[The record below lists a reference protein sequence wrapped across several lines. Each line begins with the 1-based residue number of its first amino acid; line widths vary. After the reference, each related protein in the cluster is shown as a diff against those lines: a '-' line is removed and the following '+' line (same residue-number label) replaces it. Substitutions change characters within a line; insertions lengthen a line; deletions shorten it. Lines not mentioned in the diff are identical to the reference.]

1 MDKSLS
7 TFNIVNGICLYETRK
22 KDLHTLLVKE
32 SKEVFDYEGDV
43 EMEAGL
49 VKFEYEPS
57 IALNMDYDSSITIV
71 RTIKYMLKHDI
82 MLWDKTQGISKL
94 FVLTMRFRDD
104 GGFKVVICFNSKEEN
119 KGGDY
124 YVS

>member
-7 TFNIVNGICLYETRK
+7 TFNIVNGIRLYETIK

-32 SKEVFDYEGDV
+32 SREVLDYEGNV
-43 EMEAGL
+43 EIEAER
-49 VKFEYEPS
+49 VEFEYDPS
-57 IALNMDYDSSITIV
+57 IAFNMDYDSSITIV

-104 GGFKVVICFNSKEEN
+104 GGFKVVIYFNSKEEN
-119 KGGDY
+119 KGGN
-124 YVS
+124 

>member
-7 TFNIVNGICLYETRK
+7 TFNIVNGIRLYETIK

-32 SKEVFDYEGDV
+32 SRKVFDYEGNV
-43 EMEAGL
+43 EIEAER
-49 VKFEYEPS
+49 VEFEYDPS
-57 IALNMDYDSSITIV
+57 IAFNMDYDSSITIV
-71 RTIKYMLKHDI
+71 KTIKYMLKHDI

-104 GGFKVVICFNSKEEN
+104 GGFKVVIYFNSKEEN
-119 KGGDY
+119 KGGN
-124 YVS
+124 

>member
-7 TFNIVNGICLYETRK
+7 TFNIVNGIRLYETIK

-32 SKEVFDYEGDV
+32 SREVFDYEGNV
-43 EMEAGL
+43 EIEAER
-49 VKFEYEPS
+49 VEFEYDPS
-57 IALNMDYDSSITIV
+57 IAFNMDYDSSITIV

-82 MLWDKTQGISKL
+82 MLWDKTQGISNL

-104 GGFKVVICFNSKEEN
+104 GGFKVVIYFNSKEEN
-119 KGGDY
+119 KGGN
-124 YVS
+124 

>member
-7 TFNIVNGICLYETRK
+7 TFNIVNGIRLYETIK

-32 SKEVFDYEGDV
+32 SKEVFDYEGNV
-43 EMEAGL
+43 EIEAER
-49 VKFEYEPS
+49 VEFEYDPS
-57 IALNMDYDSSITIV
+57 IAFNMDYDSSITIV

-104 GGFKVVICFNSKEEN
+104 GGFKVVIYFNSKEEN
-119 KGGDY
+119 KGGN
-124 YVS
+124 

>member
-7 TFNIVNGICLYETRK
+7 IFNIVNGIRLYETIK

-57 IALNMDYDSSITIV
+57 ITLNMDYDSSITIV

-104 GGFKVVICFNSKEEN
+104 GGFKVVIYFNSKEEN
-119 KGGDY
+119 KGDD
-124 YVS
+124 

>member
-1 MDKSLS
+1 MEKNIG
-7 TFNIVNGICLYETRK
+7 TFNIVNGIRLYETIK

-32 SKEVFDYEGDV
+32 SREVFDYEGNV
-43 EMEAGL
+43 EIEAER
-49 VKFEYEPS
+49 VEFEYDPS
-57 IALNMDYDSSITIV
+57 IAFNMDYDSSITIV

-104 GGFKVVICFNSKEEN
+104 GGFKVVIYFNSKEEN
-119 KGGDY
+119 KGGN
-124 YVS
+124 

>member
-1 MDKSLS
+1 MEKDIS
-7 TFNIVNGICLYETRK
+7 TFTVVNGIRLYETIK

-32 SKEVFDYEGDV
+32 SKEVFDYEGNVDMESERV
-43 EMEAGL
+43 E
-49 VKFEYEPS
+49 FEYDPS
-57 IALNMDYDSSITIV
+57 IAINMDYYSSITIV

-104 GGFKVVICFNSKEEN
+104 GGFKVVIYFNSKEEN
-119 KGGDY
+119 KGGN
-124 YVS
+124 

>member
-7 TFNIVNGICLYETRK
+7 TFNIVNGIRLYETIK
-22 KDLHTLLVKE
+22 KDLYTLLVKE

-43 EMEAGL
+43 EMEADL

-57 IALNMDYDSSITIV
+57 IALNIDYDSSITIV
-71 RTIKYMLKHDI
+71 RMIKYMLKHDI

-119 KGGDY
+119 KGDD
-124 YVS
+124 

>member
-7 TFNIVNGICLYETRK
+7 TFNIVNGIRLYETIK

-32 SKEVFDYEGDV
+32 SREVFDYEGNV
-43 EMEAGL
+43 EIEAER
-49 VKFEYEPS
+49 VEFEYDPS
-57 IALNMDYDSSITIV
+57 IAFNMDYDSSITIV

-82 MLWDKTQGISKL
+82 MLWGKTQGISKL

-104 GGFKVVICFNSKEEN
+104 GGFKVVIYFNSKEEN
-119 KGGDY
+119 KGGN
-124 YVS
+124 

>member
-7 TFNIVNGICLYETRK
+7 TFNIVNGIRLYETIK

-32 SKEVFDYEGDV
+32 SKEVFDYEGNV
-43 EMEAGL
+43 EIEAER
-49 VKFEYEPS
+49 VEFEYDPS
-57 IALNMDYDSSITIV
+57 IAFNMDYDSSITIV
-71 RTIKYMLKHDI
+71 KTIKYMLKHDI

-104 GGFKVVICFNSKEEN
+104 GGFKVVIYFNSKEEN
-119 KGGDY
+119 KGDE
-124 YVS
+124 

>member
-7 TFNIVNGICLYETRK
+7 TFNIVNGIRLYEIIK

-32 SKEVFDYEGDV
+32 SREVFDYEGNI
-43 EMEAGL
+43 EMESER
-49 VKFEYEPS
+49 VEFEYEPS
-57 IALNMDYDSSITIV
+57 IAINMDYDSSITIV
-71 RTIKYMLKHDI
+71 KTIKYMLKHDI

-104 GGFKVVICFNSKEEN
+104 GGFKVVIYFNFKEEN
-119 KGGDY
+119 KGGN
-124 YVS
+124 

>member
-7 TFNIVNGICLYETRK
+7 TFNIVNGIRLYETIK

-32 SKEVFDYEGDV
+32 SRKVFDYEGNV
-43 EMEAGL
+43 EMESDR
-49 VKFEYEPS
+49 VEFEYDPS
-57 IALNMDYDSSITIV
+57 IAINMDYDSSITIV

-104 GGFKVVICFNSKEEN
+104 GGFKVVIYFNSKEEN
-119 KGGDY
+119 KGGN
-124 YVS
+124 

>member
-7 TFNIVNGICLYETRK
+7 TFNIVNGIRLYETIK

-32 SKEVFDYEGDV
+32 SRKVFDYEGNV
-43 EMEAGL
+43 EMESDR
-49 VKFEYEPS
+49 VEFEYDPS
-57 IALNMDYDSSITIV
+57 IAINMDYDSSITIV

-82 MLWDKTQGISKL
+82 MLWGKTQGISKL

-104 GGFKVVICFNSKEEN
+104 GGFKVVIYFNSKEEN
-119 KGGDY
+119 KGGE
-124 YVS
+124 

>member
-7 TFNIVNGICLYETRK
+7 TFNIVNGIRLYETIK

-32 SKEVFDYEGDV
+32 SREVFDYEGNV
-43 EMEAGL
+43 EIEAER
-49 VKFEYEPS
+49 VEFEYDPS
-57 IALNMDYDSSITIV
+57 IAFNMDYDSSITIV

-104 GGFKVVICFNSKEEN
+104 GGFKVVIYFNSKEEN
-119 KGGDY
+119 KGGN
-124 YVS
+124 

>member
-7 TFNIVNGICLYETRK
+7 TFNIVNGIRLYETIK

-32 SKEVFDYEGDV
+32 SREVFDYEGNV
-43 EMEAGL
+43 EIEAER
-49 VKFEYEPS
+49 VEFEYDPS
-57 IALNMDYDSSITIV
+57 IAFNMDYDSSITIV

-119 KGGDY
+119 KGGN
-124 YVS
+124 

>member
-7 TFNIVNGICLYETRK
+7 TFNIVNGIRLYETIK

-32 SKEVFDYEGDV
+32 SREVFDYESNV
-43 EMEAGL
+43 EIEAQR
-49 VKFEYEPS
+49 VEFEYDPS
-57 IALNMDYDSSITIV
+57 IAFNMDYDSSITIV
-71 RTIKYMLKHDI
+71 KTIKYMLKHDI

-104 GGFKVVICFNSKEEN
+104 GGFKVVIYFNSKGE
-119 KGGDY
+119 
-124 YVS
+124 

>member
-7 TFNIVNGICLYETRK
+7 TFNVVNGIRLYETIK
-22 KDLHTLLVKE
+22 KDLYTLLVKE
-32 SKEVFDYEGDV
+32 SKDVFDYEGDV
-43 EMEAGL
+43 EMEADL

-57 IALNMDYDSSITIV
+57 IALNIDYDSSITIV
-71 RTIKYMLKHDI
+71 RMIKYMLKHDI

-119 KGGDY
+119 KGDD
-124 YVS
+124 

>member
-7 TFNIVNGICLYETRK
+7 TFNIVNGIRLYETIK

-32 SKEVFDYEGDV
+32 SREVFDYEGNV
-43 EMEAGL
+43 EIEAER
-49 VKFEYEPS
+49 VEFEYDPS

-71 RTIKYMLKHDI
+71 RTIKCMLKHDI

-104 GGFKVVICFNSKEEN
+104 GGFKVVIYFNSKEEN
-119 KGGDY
+119 KGGN
-124 YVS
+124 

>member
-7 TFNIVNGICLYETRK
+7 TFNIVNGIRLYETIK

-32 SKEVFDYEGDV
+32 SKEVFDYEGNV
-43 EMEAGL
+43 EIEAER
-49 VKFEYEPS
+49 VEFEYDPS
-57 IALNMDYDSSITIV
+57 IAFNMDYDSSITIV
-71 RTIKYMLKHDI
+71 KTIKYMLKHDI

-104 GGFKVVICFNSKEEN
+104 GGFKVLICFNSKEEN
-119 KGGDY
+119 KGGD
-124 YVS
+124 

>member
-7 TFNIVNGICLYETRK
+7 TFNIVNGIRLYETIK

-32 SKEVFDYEGDV
+32 SREVFDYEGNAEIEAERV
-43 EMEAGL
+43 E
-49 VKFEYEPS
+49 FEYDPS
-57 IALNMDYDSSITIV
+57 IAFNMDYDSSITIV
-71 RTIKYMLKHDI
+71 KTIKYMLKHDI

-104 GGFKVVICFNSKEEN
+104 GGFKVVIYFNSKEEN
-119 KGGDY
+119 KGGN
-124 YVS
+124 

>member
-7 TFNIVNGICLYETRK
+7 TFNIVNGIRLYETIK
-22 KDLHTLLVKE
+22 KDLYTLLVKE
-32 SKEVFDYEGDV
+32 SKEVLDYEGDV
-43 EMEAGL
+43 EMEADL

-57 IALNMDYDSSITIV
+57 IALNIDYDSSITIV
-71 RTIKYMLKHDI
+71 RMIKYMLKHDI

>member
-7 TFNIVNGICLYETRK
+7 TFNIVNGIRLYETIK

-32 SKEVFDYEGDV
+32 SREVFDYEGNI
-43 EMEAGL
+43 EMESER
-49 VKFEYEPS
+49 VEFEYEPS
-57 IALNMDYDSSITIV
+57 IAINMDYDSSITIV

-104 GGFKVVICFNSKEEN
+104 GGFKVVIYFNFKEEN
-119 KGGDY
+119 KGGN
-124 YVS
+124 

>member
-7 TFNIVNGICLYETRK
+7 TFNIVNGIRLYETIK

-32 SKEVFDYEGDV
+32 SREVFDYEGNI
-43 EMEAGL
+43 EMESER
-49 VKFEYEPS
+49 VEFEYEPS
-57 IALNMDYDSSITIV
+57 IAINMDYDSSITIV

-104 GGFKVVICFNSKEEN
+104 GGFKVVIYFNSKEEN
-119 KGGDY
+119 KGDD
-124 YVS
+124 

>member
-7 TFNIVNGICLYETRK
+7 TFNIVNGIRLYETIK

-32 SKEVFDYEGDV
+32 SREVFDYEGNV
-43 EMEAGL
+43 EIEAER
-49 VKFEYEPS
+49 VEFEYDPS
-57 IALNMDYDSSITIV
+57 IAFNMDYDSSITIV

-82 MLWDKTQGISKL
+82 MLWGKTQGITKL

-104 GGFKVVICFNSKEEN
+104 GGFKVVIYFNSKEEN
-119 KGGDY
+119 KGGN
-124 YVS
+124 

>member
-1 MDKSLS
+1 MDKSLN
-7 TFNIVNGICLYETRK
+7 TFNIVNGIRLYETIK

-32 SKEVFDYEGDV
+32 SREVFDYEGNV
-43 EMEAGL
+43 EIEAER
-49 VKFEYEPS
+49 VEFEYDPS
-57 IALNMDYDSSITIV
+57 IAFNMDYDSSITIV

-104 GGFKVVICFNSKEEN
+104 GGFKVVIYFNSKEEN
-119 KGGDY
+119 KGGN
-124 YVS
+124 